1 MQVAMYVRVSTQRQA
16 QTQTIEQ
23 QIERLQVYIASKGW
37 ELEPEHIYRD
47 DGYSGAK
54 LNRPG
59 LDHLRDHATLA
70 EFEQVVITAPDR
82 LARNYVHQVLVIE
95 ELSRRGVQVEFLDH
109 PMSQDP
115 HDQLLLQIRG
125 AVAEYERTLI
135 ADRMRRGRLT
145 RYHAGNLLPWSRP
158 PYGYQA
164 DFDHPRDPTLLK
176 TAPAESAVV
185 LRMFEGYLEPGK
197 TLYLIAREL
206 NGLGLPTPTGK
217 AHWYVSSVRAILQNP
232 VYTGTTYANRS
243 QPVMAKQRRSP
254 LLPLGSGQSKAPR
267 PPDEW
272 IPISV
277 PAIVSQT
284 VFDHVQAKLAL
295 NQQGSPRNNKTYTYL
310 LRGLVSCGQ
319 CHLSTTARTLHGG
332 YPYYICHGRTDALRA
347 NREERCTARYMP
359 ARQLDELVWQDLC
372 AVLTHPD
379 MIAFAL
385 ERAHG
390 GHWAPQELQ
399 SQIEA
404 LSKASK
410 QLEHQ
415 QERLLEAYLADIVK
429 LPELERKRNELTR
442 KQTALQTQRLQLQ
455 TKAEERIEL
464 GQVASS
470 IETFCAKI
478 RPVLAQ
484 ADFAQQRQLVELLID
499 RVIVNNDE
507 VEIRYVIPTQSE
519 GPQVPFSHLRTDY
532 RGRDQ
537 GEQTG
542 LPTQSS
548 QGALRASHPA
558 AGKHGHLCRQFYPL
572 GQCLVVDLFIRF
584 SYFQA

>member
-1 MQVAMYVRVSTQRQA
+1 MRVAIYVRVSTQRQA

-23 QIERLQVYIASKGW
+23 QIERLKPYVVSKGW
-37 ELEPEHIYRD
+37 NLEPEHIYRD

-59 LDHLRDHATLA
+59 LDHLRDHAA
-70 EFEQVVITAPDR
+70 MAAFELVVVTAPDR

-158 PYGYQA
+158 PYGYLA
-164 DFDHPRDPTLLK
+164 DPEHPRDPALLK
-176 TAPAESAVV
+176 ISLADAAVV
-185 LRMFEGYLEPGK
+185 FQMFDGYLEPGK
-197 TLYLIAREL
+197 TLYLIAKQL
-206 NGLGLPTPTGK
+206 NELGLQTPSGK
-217 AHWYVSSVRAILQNP
+217 DHWYVSSIRAILQNP

-243 QPVMAKQRRSP
+243 QPVLAKQRRSP
-254 LLPLGSGQSKAPR
+254 LLPIGSGQSKVPR
-267 PPDEW
+267 PPEEW

-277 PAIVSQT
+277 PAIVSQS
-284 VFDHVQAKLAL
+284 VFDHVQAKLSL
-295 NQQGSPRNNKTYTYL
+295 NQKCSPRNNKTYTYL
-310 LRGLVSCGQ
+310 LRSLVSCGQ

-332 YPYYICHGRTDALRA
+332 YPYYICHGRTDSLRA
-347 NREERCTARYMP
+347 DREERCIARFMP
-359 ARQLDELVWQDLC
+359 AKQLDELVWQDVC
-372 AVLTHPD
+372 AVLTHPE

-399 SQIEA
+399 AQIDS
-404 LSKASK
+404 LTKARK

-429 LPELERKRNELTR
+429 LPELDRKRNELNK
-442 KQTALQTQRLQLQ
+442 KQAAIQTQLAQIQ
-455 TKAEERIEL
+455 TKADERIEL
-464 GQVASS
+464 GQVADS
-470 IETFCAKI
+470 IEGFCAKI
-478 RPVLAQ
+478 RPVLDR
-484 ADFAQQRQLVELLID
+484 ADFNQRRQLVELLLD
-499 RVIVNNDE
+499 RVIVNNSD
-507 VEIRYVIPTQSE
+507 VEIRYVIPTRSE
-519 GPQVPFSHLRTDY
+519 GPYIPFSHLRTDY
-532 RGRDQ
+532 RGWHQ
-537 GEQTG
+537 GNQTG
-542 LPTQSS
+542 FLSQSS
-548 QGALRASHPA
+548 ESAFRT
-558 AGKHGHLCRQFYPL
+558 R
-572 GQCLVVDLFIRF
+572 DLFAG
-584 SYFQA
+584 SHDYFRRQLYSLGSRMDRAACPAK